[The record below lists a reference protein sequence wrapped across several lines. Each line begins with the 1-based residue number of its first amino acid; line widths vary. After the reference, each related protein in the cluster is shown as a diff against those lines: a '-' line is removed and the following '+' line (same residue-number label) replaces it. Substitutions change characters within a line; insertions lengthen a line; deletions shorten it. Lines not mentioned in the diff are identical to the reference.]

1 MEEKDNDKDKVKELS
16 NLDFIYQA
24 KTITIPC
31 SGEEKLKEIFQRF
44 VDEINQKKG
53 KYIINEFA
61 FLYEGKKLNDDS
73 KMIKDIIIQNKKNI
87 IVKRKLRIIK
97 CPLCFCNDSII
108 NLNDY
113 HISFYDCKYDHKNRI
128 YLLNE
133 YDKSQEVDFSQ
144 ISCSKSDCKA
154 TMSNDN
160 NDDFYKC
167 LTCTKKIGNTLYFC
181 SKHISKEEH
190 KTHKKVRYDDK
201 NYYCEKHFSKFIE
214 YCFSCTE
221 NLCQDCSKDHQVKNK
236 NHQIISYDS
245 LAPNIDNIRNDLKN
259 IKKKMDKLEIFINNI
274 KNSLDG
280 AFKLYD
286 NYYKI
291 ANDITEKYELY
302 MKDLKNYRILRN
314 FLNLKISNRNIIG
327 DLDKI
332 LSADGLGN
340 KSIILINKY
349 KEERGKYNNTPNLNL
364 EKHGKDDYD
373 EWIKENAI
381 KNNQTQK

>member
-1 MEEKDNDKDKVKELS
+1 
-16 NLDFIYQA
+16 
-24 KTITIPC
+24 
-31 SGEEKLKEIFQRF
+31 
-44 VDEINQKKG
+44 
-53 KYIINEFA
+53 
-61 FLYEGKKLNDDS
+61 
-73 KMIKDIIIQNKKNI
+73 
-87 IVKRKLRIIK
+87 
-97 CPLCFCNDSII
+97 
-108 NLNDY
+108 
-113 HISFYDCKYDHKNRI
+113 
-128 YLLNE
+128 
-133 YDKSQEVDFSQ
+133 
-144 ISCSKSDCKA
+144 
-154 TMSNDN
+154 
-160 NDDFYKC
+160 
-167 LTCTKKIGNTLYFC
+167 
-181 SKHISKEEH
+181 
-190 KTHKKVRYDDK
+190 
-201 NYYCEKHFSKFIE
+201 
-214 YCFSCTE
+214 
-221 NLCQDCSKDHQVKNK
+221 
-236 NHQIISYDS
+236 
-245 LAPNIDNIRNDLKN
+245 
-259 IKKKMDKLEIFINNI
+259 MDKLEIFINNI

-332 LSADGLGN
+332 ISADGLGN

>member
-24 KTITIPC
+24 KTITIPYN
-31 SGEEKLKEIFQRF
+31 GEEKLKEIFQRF
-44 VDEINQKKG
+44 VDEINQTKG
-53 KYIINEFA
+53 QYIINEFA

-97 CPLCFCNDSII
+97 CPQCICNDSII

-144 ISCSKSDCKA
+144 ISCSKSGCEA

-167 LTCTKKIGNTLYFC
+167 LTCTKKIGNTQYFC

-201 NYYCEKHFSKFIE
+201 NYYCEKHFSNFIK
-214 YCFSCTE
+214 YCFICKE
-221 NLCQDCSKDHQVKNK
+221 NLCKDCDHQVKNK
-236 NHQIISYDS
+236 NHQIISYES
-245 LAPNIDNIRNDLKN
+245 LAPNIDD
-259 IKKKMDKLEIFINNI
+259 IKKDLELIKEKMNELEIFINDI
-274 KNSLDG
+274 KNNLDG

-291 ANDITEKYELY
+291 ANDITEKYKLY
-302 MKDLKNYRILRN
+302 VKDLKNYRILRN
-314 FLNLKISNRNIIG
+314 FLNLKISNRNIIE

-340 KSIILINKY
+340 KSNILINKY
-349 KEERGKYNNTPNLNL
+349 KEERGKYNNKPNLNL
-364 EKHGKDDYD
+364 EKVCKLV
-373 EWIKENAI
+373 KE
-381 KNNQTQK
+381 QMEQ